1 MQCESANQS
10 HLSNMYRIQREEN
23 HRNDTPDVL
32 LRIIE
37 EGLSYII
44 KDNGRVVGYAL
55 ILSRNN
61 VTIVHDFV
69 IVKMYQK
76 KGLAYVFWGFIE
88 MSITN
93 ENVVLRSNERSRSFW
108 EKNGFETISD
118 DDTMTKKMK
127 KCV

>member
-10 HLSNMYRIQREEN
+10 HLSKIYRIQREEN

-44 KDNGRVVGYAL
+44 KDDGRVVGYAL

-69 IVKMYQK
+69 IVKTYQK

-88 MSITN
+88 ISVTN
-93 ENVVLRSNERSRSFW
+93 ENVVLRSNERSRAFW